1 MDFSFSRSDSSLCT
15 VSPTFIHRSSTVHTT
30 VQTHAIDRSAP
41 FDGRGDAPRHFFH
54 TESRFCYRKGPRVC
68 RISQSYRMHLCG
80 FPSATM
86 NTPSCD

>member
-1 MDFSFSRSDSSLCT
+1 MITPVRWQQECDLIRRYFPEFR
-15 VSPTFIHRSSTVHTT
+15 P
-30 VQTHAIDRSAP
+30 
-41 FDGRGDAPRHFFH
+41 
-54 TESRFCYRKGPRVC
+54 FCYRKGPRVC